1 MYQKRY
7 RRIVNF
13 FAIHILSLIIWDVIF
28 PHIGLR
34 KWSRDTRPERLG
46 KLARSYRDLAI
57 EMGGVLIKVGQF
69 LSSRVDILPPEFTNE
84 LVGLQDE
91 VPPASFEDIKD
102 VTENEFGMPLNKIF
116 VAFDP
121 NPLAAASLG
130 QVHRAKIF
138 KPQPQSSDTNDFPPQ
153 NNVKAD
159 TEIINVVVKV
169 QRPDIENIIATDLS
183 ALQTVTNWLQKYPP
197 INRRANVP
205 ALMAE
210 FTRTLYE
217 EIDYI
222 NEAHNAEVFAD
233 NFKSEPMVRVPQII
247 HTYSTKRVLT
257 LENVWGIKITDYDKI
272 AASGVS
278 RSDVASHLIDTY
290 LKQIFDD
297 GFFHADPHPGNLFV
311 NPIPILPP
319 ISFGRSSSHQNS
331 SVFWQLTFVD
341 FGMVGHVSES
351 MKEGLRELLIG
362 IGTKDVSRVIMAY
375 QMLDILLPGADIR
388 ELEKAG
394 DDIFDLFWG
403 KNMAELSEINTQEVY
418 KLTKE
423 YRHLIY
429 SLPIQFP
436 QNLLFLGRAMGI
448 LSGLCTGLD
457 PEFNLFDHLIPY
469 AQKLVIE
476 ETKIDPKS
484 LAGEI
489 SVLARSLFSLPGKID
504 DTLYKL
510 ERGDI
515 AVKMPEVSKNITNLE
530 GAVRQVTWG
539 IVFASLLL
547 GGIQLRIADE
557 NNLALILFI
566 GAIISLL
573 GLIFSGRKK

>member
-34 KWSRDTRPERLG
+34 KYSRKTRPERLG

-91 VPPASFEDIKD
+91 VPPASFEEIKG
-102 VTENEFGMPLNKIF
+102 VAENEFGMPLNKIF
-116 VAFDP
+116 IAFDP
-121 NPLAAASLG
+121 KPLAAASLG

-138 KPQPQSSDTNDFPPQ
+138 KHTSQTASKNDAQQQNDGSDN
-153 NNVKAD
+153 
-159 TEIINVVVKV
+159 EIVNVVVKV

-197 INRRANVP
+197 INRRANIP
-205 ALMAE
+205 ALMSE

-222 NEAHNAEVFAD
+222 NEAHNAEVFAN

-247 HTYSTKRVLT
+247 HAYSTKRVLT

-272 AASGVS
+272 TDAGVS

-319 ISFGRSSSHQNS
+319 ISFGKSSIHQNS

-362 IGTKDVSRVIMAY
+362 IGTKDVSRVIMAC
-375 QMLDILLPGADIR
+375 QMLDILLPGADIG

-484 LAGEI
+484 LAGEL

-515 AVKMPEVSKNITNLE
+515 AVKMPEVSKNISNLE
-530 GAVRQVTWG
+530 GAVKQVTWG

-547 GGIQLRIADE
+547 GGIQLQIADE
-557 NNLALILFI
+557 KNLAIILFV

-573 GLIFSGRKK
+573 GLLFSGRKK

>member
-272 AASGVS
+272 TASGVS